1 MEKTMFISEAIAATG
16 AAATVEPNPMV
27 GFIVQLVIV
36 FAIFYFLRIR
46 PQQKKMKEHEDMLN
60 AIKPKDEILTGGGIY
75 AKVVKADDPMDLT
88 VEIAEGVNVVINRAT
103 VREVLTAE
111 LLKAALEA
119 KSKMLDKAANSNKK
133 VKK

>member
-1 MEKTMFISEAIAATG
+1 MFISEAIAATG

-36 FAIFYFLRIR
+36 FAIFYFLLIR

-75 AKVVKADDPMDLT
+75 AKVVKAEEGVLT
-88 VEIAEGVNVVINRAT
+88 VEIANGVEIKISRSS
-103 VREVLTAE
+103 VREVA
-111 LLKAALEA
+111 
-119 KSKMLDKAANSNKK
+119 SKQ
-133 VKK
+133 